1 MAHRNVFAEGEG
13 RWKKGGGTNWLC
25 VWIRHANIIRARIII
40 YAAKTNSCRSGGEM
54 AEKLMTFAKQESKSS
69 ASSPAA
75 GVAIRMSE
83 HAWRCRRPCSA
94 AVCKL
99 ALKWCLSGGHER
111 PWAAI
116 LWISFQ
122 SFLLLLLLFTSVH
135 RHDGTQSWG
144 LRITTAF
151 ALTCFH
157 FIWTKDHWGCSSLW
171 CNPALRLK
179 AQISILVWSCCCI
192 QTLELPVA
200 SRALCMKAQRH
211 ASTTRG
217 QRTSEFKEARTEALV
232 NRQWSHKKNVLE
244 LAIGA
249 QADVSISMHHAWGR
263 GGAKSVHT

>member
-40 YAAKTNSCRSGGEM
+40 YAAKTNSCCSGGEM
-54 AEKLMTFAKQESKSS
+54 AEKLMTFGKQKSKSS
-69 ASSPAA
+69 SSSPAA

-99 ALKWCLSGGHER
+99 ALKCCLSGGQQ

-122 SFLLLLLLFTSVH
+122 SFLLLLLFTSVH

-179 AQISILVWSCCCI
+179 AQISILVVLLLSPNVKTTCGI
-192 QTLELPVA
+192 QSVVHESSKARLNHQGAEDLRIQRSANRGA
-200 SRALCMKAQRH
+200 SQSPMK
-211 ASTTRG
+211 S
-217 QRTSEFKEARTEALV
+217 
-232 NRQWSHKKNVLE
+232 
-244 LAIGA
+244 
-249 QADVSISMHHAWGR
+249 
-263 GGAKSVHT
+263 

>member
-1 MAHRNVFAEGEG
+1 MSSLRERDGEKREEERTDRVFGSDMPTLFEPELSFMLQRQIVAAVEEKWQ
-13 RWKKGGGTNWLC
+13 RSWWL
-25 VWIRHANIIRARIII
+25 
-40 YAAKTNSCRSGGEM
+40 
-54 AEKLMTFAKQESKSS
+54 FAKQKSKSS
-69 ASSPAA
+69 SSSPAA

-83 HAWRCRRPCSA
+83 HAWRWRRPCSA

-99 ALKWCLSGGHER
+99 ALKCCLSGGHER

-135 RHDGTQSWG
+135 RRDGTQSWG

-157 FIWTKDHWGCSSLW
+157 FIRTKDHWGCSSLW

-192 QTLELPVA
+192 QTLKLPAA

-211 ASTTRG
+211 TSTTRG

-263 GGAKSVHT
+263 GGAKREHT